1 MYKLLLT
8 LFITTYILFMTTNL
22 LALEIKAKIVP
33 ESINKEKIIL
43 ELEVPKNYLIAR
55 VDYKLVNL
63 DDPILY
69 QNFIETDIQRR
80 TSKVFYIEMDRE
92 NFEKGE
98 YLVDMIITTNHLID
112 SDWTIKVPPAEFTN
126 TSIKFKVPAK
136 YIEY

>member
-1 MYKLLLT
+1 M
-8 LFITTYILFMTTNL
+8 
-22 LALEIKAKIVP
+22 ALEIKPNIVS

-80 TSKVFYIEMDRE
+80 TSEIFYIEMDRE

-98 YLVDMIITTNHLID
+98 YLVDMIITTNHLMD
-112 SDWTIKVPPAEFTN
+112 TDWTIKAPAAEFTN
-126 TSIKFKVPAK
+126 TSIKFKVPAR